1 MLRLLCERADV
12 LVNKQDETGY
22 TALYWATYTGYVGCM
37 RILLDVG
44 RANVNALSY
53 RSRTALHVA
62 ACNGHLEAAALLIER
77 GAKVNLVSGYRE
89 TPLDS
94 AHHAYQ
100 NITEMVAFLK
110 SKGAKQ
116 ASELPQPST

>member
-53 RSRTALHVA
+53 RSRTALHIA
-62 ACNGHLEAAALLIER
+62 AYTGHLEAAALLIER
-77 GAKVNLVSGYRE
+77 GAKVNLVNVYRD
-89 TPLDS
+89 TSLDR
-94 AHHAYQ
+94 AHQAFQ
-100 NITEMVAFLK
+100 NSTDMVALQK
-110 SKGAKQ
+110 SKGGKR